1 MFRQHAHARMHPSV
15 APSAS
20 TVFGCVDFDD
30 CDDCDGVF
38 RPLFHIAATRWVARS
53 PSRKRVQ
60 RSRHT
65 KRRFRPRCVGAVCV
79 VRRHTTRMRPFRW
92 AAQRCFVPKW
102 GRTCLRKACRTR
114 AVLAVLAW
122 RGPREQKRS
131 PTSRTRSVLFCPNM
145 MSMNPRNRRV
155 GGDVDVAFAF
165 YTTMGTRWICSF
177 NLIY

>member
-1 MFRQHAHARMHPSV
+1 MFTFKTNTSRRPPRQSTFGLHTFANMFKEFKKPNIKTQVYNPCTDWVHIHFLTCLGNTHACMHPSV

-20 TVFGCVDFDD
+20 TVFGCVDFVDFDD

-60 RSRHT
+60 HSRHT
-65 KRRFRPRCVGAVCV
+65 KRRFRPRGVGAVCV
-79 VRRHTTRMRPFRW
+79 VRRHTTRTRPFRW

-114 AVLAVLAW
+114 AALAVLAW
-122 RGPREQKRS
+122 RGR
-131 PTSRTRSVLFCPNM
+131 
-145 MSMNPRNRRV
+145 
-155 GGDVDVAFAF
+155 
-165 YTTMGTRWICSF
+165 
-177 NLIY
+177 